1 MKSRLLKLV
10 LLISIFSLCSAANAQ
25 LSIFS
30 GASTAGMVND
40 TMIFNCD
47 FIDPF
52 GLPNVD
58 VTLHYKG
65 QSQNNF
71 STVPMTLIQGD
82 PHYLT
87 TQECRLLFT
96 SNQGLMQYYFSGGG
110 DTLMLTQVPLY
121 SASATWPAVGL
132 FADFAADP
140 VGDTMSGT
148 PGPWSDLTG
157 YGMTYSNTKL
167 YAYLSNV
174 SGTWPSSQGLTS
186 LNLYG
191 IALIRLSI
199 QDTAIFAMM
208 YVNLWPLISPG
219 VYKINIADS
228 SFTRVADASSTTS
241 GGRLLLSCNLADLA
255 ADPDWPG
262 WPPEEGFLL
271 TLATTAVGS
280 LTTPAL
286 CDYTMPTAFIP
297 ESQTVN
303 FSANSAPHLY
313 NPGFIQIPSVSLTG
327 HIAYHDSDN
336 NLPKIRRM
344 YFDRGVFEMA
354 SFDHVYSDTA
364 LFEYTMTW
372 PGDGWHYYYFVF
384 NDGRDSV
391 FTPLDS
397 IYLTTVGIVDD
408 DYLPKNISLAQN
420 YPNPFN
426 SSTCITYQLPEETHV
441 VLTIYDIA
449 GRQVVDLVDEVQRAG
464 NHSAVWN
471 GIDKNGMNASS
482 GFYFYKL
489 AAANFS
495 SGRKMLLLK

>member
-1 MKSRLLKLV
+1 MKSKLLMIAS
-10 LLISIFSLCSAANAQ
+10 LILILWIYSAVEAQ

-30 GASTAGMVND
+30 GTSTAGAVND

-52 GLPNVD
+52 GLPNVN

-65 QSQNNF
+65 QSQTSF
-71 STVPMTLIQGD
+71 STAPMTLIQGD

-87 TQECRLLFT
+87 TQESRLLFN
-96 SNQGLMQYYFSGGG
+96 SNQGLMQYYFSGGS
-110 DTLMLTQVPLY
+110 DTLMLTQVPFY
-121 SASATWPAVGL
+121 SLSATWPAVGL

-148 PGPWSDLTG
+148 PGSWSDLTG

-191 IALIRLSI
+191 IALIRPSI
-199 QDTAIFAMM
+199 QDTAIFAMI
-208 YVNLWPLISPG
+208 YVNLWPLVSPG
-219 VYKINIADS
+219 IYKINIADS

-262 WPPEEGFLL
+262 WPPQEGYLL
-271 TLATTAVGS
+271 TLAITAVGS

-297 ESQTVN
+297 QSQAVDFN
-303 FSANSAPHLY
+303 ANSAPHLY

-336 NLPKIRRM
+336 NLPKIRRL

-397 IYLTTVGIVDD
+397 IYLTTADIVDD

-426 SSTCITYQLPEETHV
+426 GSTCISYRLPEDMRV
-441 VLTIYDIA
+441 ALTIYDIA
-449 GRQVVDLVDEVQRAG
+449 GRQVATLADEIQSAG
-464 NHSAVWN
+464 YHSVIWD
-471 GIDKNGMNASS
+471 GIDKNGMVTSS

-489 AAANFS
+489 RAGDFS
-495 SGRKMLLLK
+495 YSRKMLLLK

>member
-1 MKSRLLKLV
+1 MKSKLLTIAI
-10 LLISIFSLCSAANAQ
+10 LIAIIGGYQAAESQ

-30 GASTAGMVND
+30 GTSTAGVVND

-65 QSQNNF
+65 QSQSGF
-71 STVPMTLIQGD
+71 STAPMTLIQND

-87 TQECRLLFT
+87 TQECRLLFN

-121 SASATWPAVGL
+121 TAAASWPANGL

-140 VGDTMSGT
+140 VGDTMSGS
-148 PGPWSDLTG
+148 PGSWSDLTG
-157 YGMTYSNTKL
+157 YGMTYSDTKL

-191 IALIRLSI
+191 IALIRPSI
-199 QDTAIFAMM
+199 QDTAIFAMI
-208 YVNLWPLISPG
+208 YVNLWPLLSPG
-219 VYKINIADS
+219 VYKINVADS
-228 SFTRVADASSTTS
+228 SFSRVADVSSTTS
-241 GGRLLLSCNLADLA
+241 GGRLLLSCDLADLE

-262 WPPEEGFLL
+262 WPPEEGYLL
-271 TLATTAVGS
+271 TMATTGVGS
-280 LTTPAL
+280 LTAPAL

-297 ESQTVN
+297 ESQIVDFN
-303 FSANSAPHLY
+303 ANSAPHLY
-313 NPGFIQIPSVSLTG
+313 NPGFIQIPSISLTG
-327 HIAYHDSDN
+327 YIAYHDSDN
-336 NLPKIRRM
+336 NLPKVRRM
-344 YFDRGVFEMA
+344 FFDRGVLEMA

-364 LFEYTMTW
+364 LFEYTMAW

-384 NDGRDSV
+384 GDGRDSAW
-391 FTPLDS
+391 TPLDS
-397 IYLTTVGIVDD
+397 IYLSTSGIDAND
-408 DYLPKNISLAQN
+408 PLPNEISLLQN

-426 SSTCITYQLPEETHV
+426 NSTCINYQLPEDTRV
-441 VLTIYDIA
+441 ALTIYDIA
-449 GRQVVDLVDEVQRAG
+449 GRQVATLADEIQSSG
-464 NHSAVWN
+464 KHSLIWN
-471 GIDKNGMNASS
+471 GIDKNGLVVSS
-482 GFYFYKL
+482 GLYFYKL
-489 AAANFS
+489 DIGDYS
-495 SGRKMLLLK
+495 ISRRMLLLK

>member
-1 MKSRLLKLV
+1 MKSKLQMIAF
-10 LLISIFSLCSAANAQ
+10 LILILGVCSAVEAQ

-30 GASTAGMVND
+30 GASTAGVVND

-52 GLPNVD
+52 GLPNVN
-58 VTLHYKG
+58 VTLHYRG
-65 QSQNNF
+65 QSQTSF
-71 STVPMTLIQGD
+71 STAPMTLIQGD

-87 TQECRLLFT
+87 TQESRLLFN

-121 SASATWPAVGL
+121 TASATWPAVGL
-132 FADFAADP
+132 FADFATDP

-148 PGPWSDLTG
+148 PGSWSDLTG
-157 YGMTYSNTKL
+157 FGMTYSNTKL

-191 IALIRLSI
+191 VALIRPSL
-199 QDTAIFAMM
+199 QDTAIFALM
-208 YVNLWPLISPG
+208 YINLWPLLSPG
-219 VYKINIADS
+219 VYKINVADS
-228 SFTRVADASSTTS
+228 SFTRIADASSTTS
-241 GGRLLLSCNLADLA
+241 SGRLLLSCSLADLA

-286 CDYTMPTAFIP
+286 CDYTMPTAFVP

-397 IYLTTVGIVDD
+397 IYLTTVGIVDN
-408 DYLPKNISLAQN
+408 DYLPNNISLAQN

-426 SSTCITYQLPEETHV
+426 SSTCISYLLPEEGHV

-449 GRQVVDLVDEVQRAG
+449 GRRVVDLVNEDQRAG
-464 NHSAVWN
+464 SHSAVWN
-471 GIDKNGMNASS
+471 GIDMNGMNASS

-489 AAANFS
+489 TAANFS
-495 SGRKMLLLK
+495 SSRKMLLLK

>member
-1 MKSRLLKLV
+1 MKNRLIIIAIAL
-10 LLISIFSLCSAANAQ
+10 SIVFIYAAAEAQ
-25 LSIFS
+25 LSLFS
-30 GASTAGMVND
+30 GTSTAGITGD

-52 GLPNVD
+52 GLPNVN

-65 QSQNNF
+65 QSQNSF
-71 STVPMTLIQGD
+71 STESMTLIQGD

-87 TQECRLLFT
+87 TQECRLLFNT
-96 SNQGLMQYYFSGGG
+96 NQGLMQYYFSAGS

-121 SASATWPAVGL
+121 TASATWPHSGL

-140 VGDTMSGT
+140 AGDTLSGT
-148 PGPWSDLTG
+148 PGSWSDLTG
-157 YGMTYSNTKL
+157 YGMTYSDTRL

-174 SGTWPSSQGLTS
+174 SGTWPSNQGLTS

-191 IALIRLSI
+191 IALIRPSI
-199 QDTAIFAMM
+199 QDTAIFAMI

-219 VYKINIADS
+219 VYKINVADS

-262 WPPEEGFLL
+262 WPPEEGYLL

-303 FSANSAPHLY
+303 FNANSAPHLY
-313 NPGFIQIPSVSLTG
+313 NSGFIQIPSVSLTG
-327 HIAYHDSDN
+327 HISYHDSDN

-364 LFEYTMTW
+364 LFEYTMSW
-372 PGDGWHYYYFVF
+372 PGEGWHYYYFVF
-384 NDGRDSV
+384 GDGCDSAY
-391 FTPLDS
+391 TPLDS
-397 IYLTTVGIVDD
+397 IYLSTVSIVNDILIPND
-408 DYLPKNISLAQN
+408 IILSQN

-426 SSTCITYQLPEETHV
+426 NSTCISYRLPEETHV

-449 GRQVVDLVDEVQRAG
+449 GRRVVDLVDEVQHAG
-464 NHSAVWN
+464 NHNIIWDGVDN
-471 GIDKNGMNASS
+471 DGMIASS

-489 AAANFS
+489 VAANFS